1 MTTKTFV
8 CCDRCG
14 ATVEPAARST
24 ISHTKLQVTT
34 YDREYINA
42 PKDLCERCTQSLK
55 IWMQGLPNRE
65 VKYLEA
71 DHPILE
77 DGSFGDVMARLRD
90 GACAAHFFRK
100 AWLKEDGKG
109 GYLGFTESAKD
120 IHIVRI
126 LSGDGRSDDLTA
138 EDILAK
144 DWVEFRWVDDAIKD
158 EPKADG
164 EGAEEDE

>member
-1 MTTKTFV
+1 MV
-8 CCDRCG
+8 CKVFCDRCG
-14 ATVEPAARST
+14 A
-24 ISHTKLQVTT
+24 
-34 YDREYINA
+34 YIPPTMRHSEMELN
-42 PKDLCERCTQSLK
+42 DDHHGSYRDYCDRCTQSLK
-55 IWMQGLPNRE
+55 MWMQNLPNRE

-126 LSGDGRSDDLTA
+126 LSGDGRSDDLTD